1 MMDEGDSQ
9 PPAATNKNRNRIGKA
24 SMRSTALIL
33 GLVLEF
39 GLLFWFFIY
48 PSVSGTVGQ
57 PHAVL
62 VLVLVMAILWFLAVV
77 FVVALPLISVVCYAL
92 AGVVALGG
100 FLLLGKL
107 GGWVLLSLALVVLSL
122 LAWRERHDSGR

>member
-1 MMDEGDSQ
+1 M
-9 PPAATNKNRNRIGKA
+9 TNTNRNRIGEA
-24 SMRSTALIL
+24 SMRIAAVIAVVL

-39 GLLFWFFIY
+39 GLLFRFFIY
-48 PSVSGTVGQ
+48 PSVSGTMGQ
-57 PHAVL
+57 QPRAVL

-77 FVVALPLISVVCYAL
+77 FVVALPLISVVCFAL

-107 GGWVLLSLALVVLSL
+107 GGWVVWSLALVLLSV
-122 LAWRERHDSGR
+122 LAWRERYESGR